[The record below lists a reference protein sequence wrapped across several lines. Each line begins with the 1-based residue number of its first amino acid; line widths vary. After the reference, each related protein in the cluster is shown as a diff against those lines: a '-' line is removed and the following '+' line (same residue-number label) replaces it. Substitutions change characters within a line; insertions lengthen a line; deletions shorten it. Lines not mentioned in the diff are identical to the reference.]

1 MTIPNKPL
9 RTIRSF
15 MRREGKGL
23 RTRASAIKAL
33 WPRYG
38 LSESG
43 IDGFIDAHAIFGR
56 VAPLVVEIGFGR
68 GETLLQMASLATDKD
83 FIGIEVYRTGLS
95 QLITQ
100 ADQAGLQNLRVFC
113 GDAKEILHTRIMNAS
128 LDTVQIFFPD
138 PWPKRKH
145 HKRRLINADFMKL
158 IALKLKPG
166 GKLHLA
172 TDWADYAAWMLNVL
186 SENPYFEN
194 TAGAGCYAPRP
205 MDRPLSKYEGRGLAL
220 GHQTW
225 DLIFKRLYNESLS
238 GSL

>member
-1 MTIPNKPL
+1 MTIPHRPL
-9 RTIRSF
+9 RPIRSF
-15 MRREGKGL
+15 MRREGKGMIA
-23 RTRASAIKAL
+23 RASTIKAL

-38 LSESG
+38 LSENREEG
-43 IDGFIDAHAIFGR
+43 LIDPRAIFGR
-56 VAPLVVEIGFGR
+56 VAPLIVEIGFGG
-68 GETLLQMASLATDKD
+68 GESLLQMASLAPDKD

-113 GDAKEILHTRIMNAS
+113 GDAREILQTRIMDAS

-145 HKRRLINADFMKL
+145 YKRRLISADFIKL

-166 GKLHLA
+166 GRLHLA

-186 SENPYFEN
+186 SEDPHFEN
-194 TAGAGCYAPRP
+194 TAGAGCYVPRP
-205 MDRPLSKYEGRGLAL
+205 MDRPFSKYERRGVGL

-225 DLIFKRLYNESLS
+225 DLIFKRLYNESLN
-238 GSL
+238 GS

>member
-1 MTIPNKPL
+1 MTIPNRPV
-9 RTIRSF
+9 RPIRSF
-15 MRREGKGL
+15 MRREGKGMIA
-23 RTRASAIKAL
+23 RASTIKAL

-43 IDGFIDAHAIFGR
+43 IDGFIDPPAIFGR
-56 VAPLVVEIGFGR
+56 VAPLIIEIGFGR
-68 GETLLQMASLATDKD
+68 GESLFQMAALAPEKD

-100 ADQAGLQNLRVFC
+100 ADRAGLHNLRVFC
-113 GDAKEILHTRIMNAS
+113 GDAREILQTRIMDAS

-145 HKRRLINADFMKL
+145 HKRRLISADFIKL

-166 GKLHLA
+166 GRLHLA
-172 TDWADYAAWMLNVL
+172 SDWADYAAWMLNVL
-186 SENPYFEN
+186 SEDPHFEN
-194 TAGAGCYAPRP
+194 IAGTGCYAARP
-205 MDRPLSKYEGRGLAL
+205 EDRPLSKYEGRGLAL

-225 DLIFKRLYNESLS
+225 DLIFKRLYNES
-238 GSL
+238 